1 MTLLTLILSL
11 LYIYGYFQSSIRA
24 TIFSSN
30 DCMVTAYFGFL
41 SSHFIWLGFYLG
53 DGVHFG
59 MGGLLTFLSFFFFSP
74 SFPFLAIFNHSVRT
88 DYLVFLRSFTITAI

>member
-59 MGGLLTFLSFFFFSP
+59 MGGLLTFLSFFFFLLL
-74 SFPFLAIFNHSVRT
+74 FPFPL
-88 DYLVFLRSFTITAI
+88 YLIIVFERIILSFYVLLQ